1 MAEGASV
8 TAVVVVEAEEAL
20 VGAEVVVEAL
30 GAVAEEE
37 EDEVVEVSSLAATG
51 VVVGEGR
58 EETSR
63 GKM

>member
-37 EDEVVEVSSLAATG
+37 EDEVVSDIGSGWEVG
-51 VVVGEGR
+51 YD
-58 EETSR
+58 
-63 GKM
+63 